1 MIQLT
6 RLLKSILNIILS
18 IIGTFLGLRIILKL
32 FGANDSAEFVNWIYE
47 TTIPLIQ
54 PFENIFRTV
63 RIDGRFVIEF
73 STLFAILV
81 YGLIGSVIFAGL
93 DALDGPTSG
102 KKR

>member
-18 IIGTFLGLRIILKL
+18 IIGSFLGLRIILKL
-32 FGANDSAEFVNWIYE
+32 FGANDSAEFVDWIYE

>member
-32 FGANDSAEFVNWIYE
+32 FGANDSAEFVDWIYE

>member
-18 IIGTFLGLRIILKL
+18 IIGTFLGLRVVLKL
-32 FGANDSAEFVNWIYE
+32 FGANGSAEFVNWIYE

-54 PFENIFRTV
+54 PFDNIFRTV